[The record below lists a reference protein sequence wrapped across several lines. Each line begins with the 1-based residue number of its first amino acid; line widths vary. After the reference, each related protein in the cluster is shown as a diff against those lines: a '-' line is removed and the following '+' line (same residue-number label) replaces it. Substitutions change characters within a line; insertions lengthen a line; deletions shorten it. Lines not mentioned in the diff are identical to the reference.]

1 MSKPNVSLR
10 NADNIHMKIRALP
23 RQTLLTLALIGLAFP
38 CLSPAQTA
46 DSDAATAALLKRV
59 AELERSLVEVKAELN
74 AHSAPVAPVTVVAP
88 QALPAAESAPVA
100 APVDTSSQEEGHT
113 LGPIQFRVFTDF
125 NFGRPTVDNLPVGGL
140 PGSTQSFG
148 VGDFDLF
155 VNSNIGAHMRV
166 LSEVLVTS
174 DFTNTFSAEIDRL
187 MLTYTFNKYLSV
199 TTGKFNTAI
208 GFYTNEFHR
217 ARYFQTATS
226 RPLMFTDEDAGGIL
240 PVHSIGMSATGAI
253 PSGALGLHWVA
264 EVANGTGSQ
273 GSQNS
278 AIEPVQNFVD
288 ENNGKATNF
297 ALYARPEAIS
307 GLQVGGSFY
316 RDTLHPAGLL
326 AFNEHIYSA
335 YAALVRPRL
344 ELLAESILLQH
355 QSMSSGATFNT
366 TSSYLQASY
375 KMMGFLRPYLRYE
388 YQNVPASDPIFGILG
403 RENGPSAGVRFDLND
418 FSCLKLQY
426 GRLTQRTGLPAND
439 IQAQVA
445 IVF

>member
-1 MSKPNVSLR
+1 
-10 NADNIHMKIRALP
+10 MKMTALL
-23 RQTLLTLALIGLAFP
+23 RQTLLMLALIGLAAP
-38 CLSPAQTA
+38 RPGIAQTG
-46 DSDAATAALLKRV
+46 DSDAATAALQKRV
-59 AELERSLVEVKAELN
+59 ADLERSLLEVEAELK
-74 AHSAPVAPVTVVAP
+74 ARSAPVPLVPVATPLVPVATAPIPVATTPAPPAADLAPVT
-88 QALPAAESAPVA
+88 AAADPSP
-100 APVDTSSQEEGHT
+100 QEEGHT

-125 NFGRPTVDNLPVGGL
+125 NFGGPTFDNLPPGGL

-155 VNSNIGAHMRV
+155 VNSNIGEHMRV

-174 DFTNTFSAEIDRL
+174 DFSNQFSAEIDRL
-187 MLTYTFNKYLSV
+187 MLTYKFNKYLSV
-199 TTGKFNTAI
+199 TIGKFNTAI

-226 RPLMFTDEDAGGIL
+226 RPILFTDEDSGGIL
-240 PVHSIGMSATGAI
+240 PVHSIGMSATGEI

-273 GSQNS
+273 GSQTSNV
-278 AIEPVQNFVD
+278 EPVQNFVD

-297 ALYARPEAIS
+297 ALYARPEAVS

-316 RDTLHPAGLL
+316 RDTLHPAGLSS
-326 AFNEHIYSA
+326 FEEHIFSA

-344 ELLAESILLQH
+344 ELLAESVLLQH
-355 QSMSSGATFNT
+355 QSLSDGMTFNT
-366 TSSYLQASY
+366 TSSYAQASY
-375 KMMGFLRPYLRYE
+375 KMGFLRPYLRYE
-388 YQNVPASDPIFGILG
+388 YQNVPSGDPISGILG

-426 GRLTQRTGLPAND
+426 GRLATRTGLPAND
-439 IQAQVA
+439 IQAQIA